1 MKKIPKIKKLILS
14 GGGIKGIAIAS
25 ALETLD
31 NEIKLFS
38 TVREI
43 IGSSIGAYIAFFICI
58 GVSLRKIRVIFEN
71 IRLDQFQEFDMK
83 MFISKFGFDEGS
95 KMMNFVKAIIQ
106 TQGIDPK
113 ITFRQLKK
121 ISKYRLII
129 TASNI
134 SRSAPKYFSA
144 KETPDF
150 PILTALR
157 ISGGYP
163 FAFTPVEID
172 GELFSDG
179 AIISPIASSIITKKE
194 KKKTLAILCSRPTNE
209 IKIESIY
216 QYILCV
222 IYCIVDSLTEQLVK
236 QLKYKVVIESSV
248 PSMKFNITEEEC
260 ALLEKT
266 GENSAREWL
275 SNYDLSERYVSIA
288 SAVRGPS

>member
-38 TVREI
+38 TVKEI

-194 KKKTLAILCSRPTNE
+194 KKKTLAILCSRPTDE

-216 QYILCV
+216 QYILGV

-236 QLKYKVVIESSV
+236 QLKYKVVIQSSI

-266 GENSAREWL
+266 GEDSAIEWI
-275 SNYDLSERYVSIA
+275 SNYEFSERYVSIA

>member
-1 MKKIPKIKKLILS
+1 METKIPKIKKLILS

-31 NEIKLFS
+31 SEIQLFS
-38 TVREI
+38 SVKQI

-83 MFISKFGFDEGS
+83 MFISKFGFDEGN

-106 TQGIDPK
+106 TQGVDPN

-144 KETPDF
+144 KDTPDF

-172 GELFSDG
+172 GELYSDG
-179 AIISPIASSIITKKE
+179 AIISPIASSIITKKDRNR
-194 KKKTLAILCSRPTNE
+194 TLAILCSRPTDE

-216 QYILCV
+216 QYILGV

-236 QLKYKVVIESSV
+236 QLKYKVVIQSSV

-266 GENSAREWL
+266 GEDSAKEWL
-275 SNYDLSERYVSIA
+275 SNFF
-288 SAVRGPS
+288 

>member
-1 MKKIPKIKKLILS
+1 MKIPKIRKLILS

-31 NEIKLFS
+31 DKIQLFS

-58 GVSLRKIRVIFEN
+58 GVSLRKIRVVFEN
-71 IRLDQFQEFDMK
+71 ISLDQFQEFDMK

-106 TQGIDPK
+106 TQGINPD
-113 ITFRQLKK
+113 ITFRELKK

-150 PILTALR
+150 SVLMALR

-172 GELFSDG
+172 GELYSDG
-179 AIISPIASSIITKKE
+179 AIISPIASSIINKKDR
-194 KKKTLAILCSRPTNE
+194 KRTLAILCSRPNSQNN
-209 IKIESIY
+209 IESIY
-216 QYILCV
+216 QYILNV
-222 IYCIVDSLTEQLVK
+222 IYCIVDSLTEQLAK
-236 QLKYKVVIESSV
+236 QLKHKVIIQSTV
-248 PSMKFNITEEEC
+248 PSRNLI
-260 ALLEKT
+260 
-266 GENSAREWL
+266 
-275 SNYDLSERYVSIA
+275 
-288 SAVRGPS
+288 

>member
-1 MKKIPKIKKLILS
+1 
-14 GGGIKGIAIAS
+14 
-25 ALETLD
+25 
-31 NEIKLFS
+31 
-38 TVREI
+38 
-43 IGSSIGAYIAFFICI
+43 
-58 GVSLRKIRVIFEN
+58 
-71 IRLDQFQEFDMK
+71 
-83 MFISKFGFDEGS
+83 
-95 KMMNFVKAIIQ
+95 
-106 TQGIDPK
+106 
-113 ITFRQLKK
+113 LKK

-163 FAFTPVEID
+163 FAFTPVEIN

-179 AIISPIASSIITKKE
+179 AIISPIATNVITKKDR
-194 KKKTLAILCSRPTNE
+194 KRTLAILCSRPTSQNN
-209 IKIESIY
+209 IESIY
-216 QYILCV
+216 HYILNV
-222 IYCIVDSLTEQLVK
+222 IYCIVDSLTEQLAK
-236 QLKYKVVIESSV
+236 QLKHKVIIQSTI
-248 PSMKFNITEEEC
+248 PSMKFNINEEEC

-266 GENSAREWL
+266 GEDSAREWL

>member
-216 QYILCV
+216 QYILGV

-266 GENSAREWL
+266 GENRAREWL

>member
-38 TVREI
+38 TVKEI

-58 GVSLRKIRVIFEN
+58 GVSLRKIRIVFEN

-194 KKKTLAILCSRPTNE
+194 KKKTLAILCSRPTDE

-216 QYILCV
+216 QYILGV

-236 QLKYKVVIESSV
+236 QLKYKVVIQSSI

-266 GENSAREWL
+266 GEDSAKEWL
-275 SNYDLSERYVSIA
+275 SNYQLSERYVSIA

>member
-1 MKKIPKIKKLILS
+1 METKIPKIKKLILS

-31 NEIKLFS
+31 NEIQLFS
-38 TVREI
+38 SVKQI

-83 MFISKFGFDEGS
+83 MFISKFGFDEGN

-106 TQGIDPK
+106 TQGIDPN
-113 ITFRQLKK
+113 ITFKQLKK

-134 SRSAPKYFSA
+134 SRSAPKYFSS
-144 KETPDF
+144 KNTPDF
-150 PILTALR
+150 PILIALR

-172 GELFSDG
+172 GELYSDG

-194 KKKTLAILCSRPTNE
+194 KKTTLAIICSRPTDE

-216 QYILCV
+216 QYILGV

-236 QLKYKVVIESSV
+236 QLKYKVVIQSSI

-260 ALLEKT
+260 LLLEKI
-266 GENSAREWL
+266 GEDSAREWL
-275 SNYDLSERYVSIA
+275 SNIC
-288 SAVRGPS
+288 P

>member
-1 MKKIPKIKKLILS
+1 METKIPKIKKLILS

-38 TVREI
+38 TVKEI

-58 GVSLRKIRVIFEN
+58 GVSLRQIRVIFEN

-83 MFISKFGFDEGS
+83 MFISKFGFDEGN

-106 TQGIDPK
+106 TQGIDPN
-113 ITFRQLKK
+113 ITFKQLKK

-134 SRSAPKYFSA
+134 SRSAPKYFSS
-144 KETPDF
+144 KNTPDF

-172 GELFSDG
+172 GELYSDG
-179 AIISPIASSIITKKE
+179 AIISPIASNVITKKE
-194 KKKTLAILCSRPTNE
+194 KKTTLAILCSRPTDE

-216 QYILCV
+216 QYILGV

-236 QLKYKVVIESSV
+236 QLKHKVVIQSSI

-266 GENSAREWL
+266 GEDSAREWL
-275 SNYDLSERYVSIA
+275 SNIC
-288 SAVRGPS
+288 P

>member
-1 MKKIPKIKKLILS
+1 METKIPKIKKLILS

-31 NEIKLFS
+31 NEIQLFS
-38 TVREI
+38 SVKQI

-83 MFISKFGFDEGS
+83 MFISKFGFDEGN

-106 TQGIDPK
+106 TQGVDPN
-113 ITFRQLKK
+113 ITFKQLKK

-144 KETPDF
+144 KDTPDF

-172 GELFSDG
+172 GELYSDG
-179 AIISPIASSIITKKE
+179 AIISPIASSIITKKDRNN
-194 KKKTLAILCSRPTNE
+194 TLAILCSRPTAE

-216 QYILCV
+216 QYILGV

-236 QLKYKVVIESSV
+236 QLKYKVVIQSSV

-266 GENSAREWL
+266 GADSAIDWL
-275 SNYDLSERYVSIA
+275 SNYR
-288 SAVRGPS
+288 

>member
-31 NEIKLFS
+31 DKIQLFS

-83 MFISKFGFDEGS
+83 MFISKFGFDEGN

-106 TQGIDPK
+106 TQGVDPN

-134 SRSAPKYFSA
+134 SQSAPKYFSA

-150 PILTALR
+150 SILTALR

-172 GELFSDG
+172 GELYSDG
-179 AIISPIASSIITKKE
+179 AIISPIATNVITKKDR
-194 KKKTLAILCSRPTNE
+194 KRTLAILCSRPTSQNN
-209 IKIESIY
+209 IESIY
-216 QYILCV
+216 QYILNV
-222 IYCIVDSLTEQLVK
+222 IYCIVDSLTEQLAK
-236 QLKYKVVIESSV
+236 QLKHKVIIQSTI
-248 PSMKFNITEEEC
+248 PSMKFNINEEEC
-260 ALLEKT
+260 VLLEKT
-266 GENSAREWL
+266 GEDSAKEWL
-275 SNYDLSERYVSIA
+275 SNYQLSERNVSIA
-288 SAVRGPS
+288 SAVLGPS

>member
-1 MKKIPKIKKLILS
+1 METKIPKIKKLILS

-31 NEIKLFS
+31 NEIQLFS
-38 TVREI
+38 SVKQI

-83 MFISKFGFDEGS
+83 MFISKFGFDEGN

-106 TQGIDPK
+106 TQSVDPN
-113 ITFRQLKK
+113 ITFKQLKK

-144 KETPDF
+144 KDTPDF

-172 GELFSDG
+172 GELYSDG
-179 AIISPIASSIITKKE
+179 AIISPIASSIITKKDRNN
-194 KKKTLAILCSRPTNE
+194 TLAILCSRPTAE

-216 QYILCV
+216 QYILGV

-236 QLKYKVVIESSV
+236 QLKYKVVIQSSV

-266 GENSAREWL
+266 GADSAIDWL
-275 SNYDLSERYVSIA
+275 SNYR
-288 SAVRGPS
+288 

>member
-1 MKKIPKIKKLILS
+1 METKIPKIKKLILS

-31 NEIKLFS
+31 NEIQLFS
-38 TVREI
+38 SVKQI

-83 MFISKFGFDEGS
+83 MFISKFGFDEGN

-106 TQGIDPK
+106 TQGVDPN
-113 ITFRQLKK
+113 ITFKQLKK

-144 KETPDF
+144 KDTPDF

-172 GELFSDG
+172 GELYSDG
-179 AIISPIASSIITKKE
+179 AIISPIASSIITKKDRNN
-194 KKKTLAILCSRPTNE
+194 TLAILCSRPTDE

-216 QYILCV
+216 QYILGV

-236 QLKYKVVIESSV
+236 QLKYKVVIQSSV

-266 GENSAREWL
+266 GADSAIDWL
-275 SNYDLSERYVSIA
+275 SNYR
-288 SAVRGPS
+288 

>member
-1 MKKIPKIKKLILS
+1 METKIPKIKKLILS

-31 NEIKLFS
+31 NEIQLFS
-38 TVREI
+38 SVKQI

-83 MFISKFGFDEGS
+83 MFISKFGFDEGN

-106 TQGIDPK
+106 TQSVDPN
-113 ITFRQLKK
+113 ITFKQLKK

-144 KETPDF
+144 KDTPDF

-172 GELFSDG
+172 GELYSDG
-179 AIISPIASSIITKKE
+179 AIISPIASSIITKKDRNN
-194 KKKTLAILCSRPTNE
+194 TLAILCSRPTAE

-216 QYILCV
+216 QYILGV

-236 QLKYKVVIESSV
+236 QLKYKVVIQSLV

-266 GENSAREWL
+266 GADSAIDWL
-275 SNYDLSERYVSIA
+275 SNYR
-288 SAVRGPS
+288 